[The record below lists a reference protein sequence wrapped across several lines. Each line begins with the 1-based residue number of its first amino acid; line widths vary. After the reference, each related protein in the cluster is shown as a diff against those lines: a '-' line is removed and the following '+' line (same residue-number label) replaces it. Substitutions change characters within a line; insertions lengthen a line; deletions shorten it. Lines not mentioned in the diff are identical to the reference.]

1 MRVIQ
6 QLSKWKHNEILKAIA
21 EWSLYTM
28 DFWFSSSQPNLLLL
42 SERVASNTKGE
53 RHSFYSDSSTLL
65 VSQKHRGGTTFT
77 LGDFF
82 LHDTYL
88 KIEIIHHI
96 QSTFDYENM
105 RLKLQHFEKLGSEF
119 NEHRQLKQ

>member
-1 MRVIQ
+1 MQKEKRFIQLNNHFILRVIQ

-28 DFWFSSSQPNLLLL
+28 DFWFSSSQPNLYCSLLLL

-82 LHDTYL
+82 
-88 KIEIIHHI
+88 
-96 QSTFDYENM
+96 FA
-105 RLKLQHFEKLGSEF
+105 
-119 NEHRQLKQ
+119 

>member
-1 MRVIQ
+1 MPCIEKYAKGKKRDSFNSQQSFHILRVIQ

-28 DFWFSSSQPNLLLL
+28 DFWFSSSQPNLYCSLLLL

-65 VSQKHRGGTTFT
+65 VSQKHRGGTLPF
-77 LGDFF
+77 
-82 LHDTYL
+82 
-88 KIEIIHHI
+88 
-96 QSTFDYENM
+96 
-105 RLKLQHFEKLGSEF
+105 
-119 NEHRQLKQ
+119 